1 MNKVVIINGPNLN
14 LLGTREPEIYG
25 SETFDAILNELR
37 HSFSAVEIS
46 YFQSN
51 VEGELV
57 TAIQEYALTQQAII
71 VNLGAYSHYS
81 IALLDALKATAL
93 PKVEVHL
100 SNIYQREEFRA
111 KSLTAQACTGVIS
124 GFGKQGYA
132 MAMWYLTQL
141 LVK

>member
-37 HSFSAVEIS
+37 NSFSAVEIS

-57 TAIQEYALTQQAII
+57 TAIQEYSHTQQAII

-111 KSLTAQACTGVIS
+111 KSLTAQACIGVIS
-124 GFGKQGYA
+124 GFGKHGYG
-132 MAMWYLTQL
+132 MAIQYLKQL